1 MIPIREAIESTLADA
16 YSEEIAIYGDVL
28 ESVRRRPSMDE
39 TANGDQSWL
48 ATMTEGLDRIA
59 NVEKRIAETK
69 AAWQRMDARPGSLLS
84 DRLMRVAELIRQI
97 SAEIGYA
104 AADAEAKKR
113 RLMPE
118 METMAKAHRMQRAYG
133 ASL

>member
-1 MIPIREAIESTLADA
+1 MNLPRETLEATLADA
-16 YSEEIAIYGDVL
+16 YGEEIAIYGEVL
-28 ESVRRRPSMDE
+28 DSVRERPSMDA

-48 ATMTEGLDRIA
+48 TRMTDGLDRIA
-59 NVEKRIAETK
+59 AVEKRIRDAKAE
-69 AAWQRMDARPGSLLS
+69 WQQMEARPGSLLS

-118 METMAKAHRMQRAYG
+118 METLAKAHRMQRAYG
-133 ASL
+133 TR

>member
-1 MIPIREAIESTLADA
+1 MSLSLETIEASLADA
-16 YSEEIAIYGDVL
+16 YGEEIAIYGEVL
-28 ESVRRRPSMDE
+28 ESVRHRPSMDE
-39 TANGDQSWL
+39 TANGDQTWL
-48 ATMTEGLDRIA
+48 SLMSDGLDRIA
-59 NVEKRIAETK
+59 AVEKRITETK
-69 AAWQRMDARPGSLLS
+69 TVWQQMDARPGSTLS

-118 METMAKAHRMQRAYG
+118 METLAKAQRMQRAYG
-133 ASL
+133 AR